1 MPIVDTARLK
11 EIERRP
17 GWRGRFFDSA
27 NMSFAYYTFTKGSS
41 IHAHNHEQE
50 EVWHVIEGSLEITV
64 GGVKAV
70 AGPGTAAI
78 VAANSKHEVK
88 ALSDGRAIIV
98 DYPLRKAP
106 KG

>member
-1 MPIVDTARLK
+1 MIVDTAKLK

-27 NMSFAYYTFTKGSS
+27 NMSFAYYSFTKGSS

-50 EVWHVIEGSLEITV
+50 EVWHVIDGTLEITV
-64 GGVKAV
+64 GGVKTV
-70 AGPGTAAI
+70 AGPGMAAI
-78 VAANSKHEVK
+78 VPPDAKHEVV

-98 DYPLRKAP
+98 DYPLREAP